1 MLYNIIGRNLDVTDG
16 LKDAIHTR
24 LSKLDKYFTNE
35 TKAQVT
41 LSVQKNRQ
49 KIEVTIP
56 TKKGLIRAEQTTD
69 DMYISIDKVTD
80 IIVRQIK
87 KYKSKLIDKK
97 QNAPSFS
104 EYFINDEIEEV
115 DENDILISK
124 LKRFEIKPMTP
135 EEACLQMEML
145 GHNFFVFIHDE
156 SNEVAV
162 VYKRAGGDFGL
173 IIPER

>member
-16 LKDAIHTR
+16 LKAVIHTR

-69 DMYISIDKVTD
+69 DMYTSIDKVTD

-87 KYKSKLIDKK
+87 KYKSKLIKECF
-97 QNAPSFS
+97 N
-104 EYFINDEIEEV
+104 IN
-115 DENDILISK
+115 
-124 LKRFEIKPMTP
+124 F
-135 EEACLQMEML
+135 
-145 GHNFFVFIHDE
+145 
-156 SNEVAV
+156 
-162 VYKRAGGDFGL
+162 GGK
-173 IIPER
+173 

>member
-69 DMYISIDKVTD
+69 DMYTSIDKVTD

-115 DENDILISK
+115 DENDILIS
-124 LKRFEIKPMTP
+124 
-135 EEACLQMEML
+135 
-145 GHNFFVFIHDE
+145 
-156 SNEVAV
+156 
-162 VYKRAGGDFGL
+162 
-173 IIPER
+173 

>member
-69 DMYISIDKVTD
+69 DMYTSIDKVTD

-104 EYFINDEIEEV
+104 
-115 DENDILISK
+115 
-124 LKRFEIKPMTP
+124 
-135 EEACLQMEML
+135 
-145 GHNFFVFIHDE
+145 
-156 SNEVAV
+156 
-162 VYKRAGGDFGL
+162 
-173 IIPER
+173 